1 MEPIGWIT
9 AVLAGIGLYLV
20 YALARAIA
28 RRIGRGMD
36 TLGNAPYEDG
46 DGY

>member
-1 MEPIGWIT
+1 MEPFTLILLS
-9 AVLAGIGLYLV
+9 LAGVAV

-28 RRIGRGMD
+28 RRIGRGLD

>member
-1 MEPIGWIT
+1 MEPVWLIFWII
-9 AVLAGIGLYLV
+9 AGVAV

-28 RRIGRGMD
+28 RRIGRGLD

>member
-1 MEPIGWIT
+1 MEPVSLILWLLSGV
-9 AVLAGIGLYLV
+9 AV

-36 TLGNAPYEDG
+36 ELSNEPYND
-46 DGY
+46 DYGY